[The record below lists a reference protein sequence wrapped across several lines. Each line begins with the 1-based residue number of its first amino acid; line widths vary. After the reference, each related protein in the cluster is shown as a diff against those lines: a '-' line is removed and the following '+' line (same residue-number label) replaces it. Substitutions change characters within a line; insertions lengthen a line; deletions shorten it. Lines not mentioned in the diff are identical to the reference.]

1 MYKFSMSTQ
10 NTFFSGSVLR
20 VAFSPSKTE
29 NWFISI
35 KKTDME
41 KLYFL
46 HSLDTVQPEHRDQ
59 FNFKKLAL
67 DKETTLKW
75 QVWKK

>member
-1 MYKFSMSTQ
+1 MYKFTMSTQ

-35 KKTDME
+35 KKTYME

-46 HSLDTVQPEHRDQ
+46 HSLDTVQPERRDQ